1 VLSAAVLAEGETVI
15 RGAAREPEIVDLGNF
30 LIAMGARIDGLG
42 TATLRISGVRA
53 LCGTTYRMI
62 PDRIEILTLLLAA
75 AVTRGEAT
83 VTGVVPAHLDRVLRL
98 LAQTGVMI
106 DVGPKWVSVRA
117 RGPLRPVDVTAE
129 PYPGVPSDVQA
140 QWMALMSLV
149 PGRCT
154 IRDRV
159 FPGRFMHVAELNRL
173 GARVECRDDA
183 AIVTGVDRLTAARVT
198 ASDLRASA
206 ALVLAGLAAEGTTIV
221 QEAQHLDRGYERL
234 DEKLR
239 SLGADL
245 ERQ

>member
-1 VLSAAVLAEGETVI
+1 
-15 RGAAREPEIVDLGNF
+15 
-30 LIAMGARIDGLG
+30 
-42 TATLRISGVRA
+42 
-53 LCGTTYRMI
+53 MI

-98 LAQTGVMI
+98 LAQAGVMI
-106 DVGPKWVSVRA
+106 DVGPDWV
-117 RGPLRPVDVTAE
+117 
-129 PYPGVPSDVQA
+129 
-140 QWMALMSLV
+140 
-149 PGRCT
+149 
-154 IRDRV
+154 
-159 FPGRFMHVAELNRL
+159 
-173 GARVECRDDA
+173 
-183 AIVTGVDRLTAARVT
+183 
-198 ASDLRASA
+198 SA